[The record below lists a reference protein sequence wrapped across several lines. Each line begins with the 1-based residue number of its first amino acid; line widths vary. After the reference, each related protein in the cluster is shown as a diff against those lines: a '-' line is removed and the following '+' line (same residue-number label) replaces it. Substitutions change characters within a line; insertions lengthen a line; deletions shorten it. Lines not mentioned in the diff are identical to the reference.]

1 MKKKLLRLIRRL
13 IGTDK
18 LPVVISNTRLYY
30 FENVRF
36 RLIDHI
42 LHDTESGI
50 TNQRYTDHDIIVSL
64 TSFGKRIH
72 DVAFTIESL
81 MQQSMKPNRI
91 ILWLD
96 NSFKEVKLPQSLIN
110 QQKRGLEIN
119 FCTDIR
125 SYKKLIP
132 SLRQFPNDAIITFD
146 DDLLYDYDIIER
158 LIKAYLQNPNLIHTC
173 RANRMILDH
182 NNKPIPYLQ
191 WNRKINEAGVNKL
204 NFFTGGAGT
213 LYPPRCLDQEVLNEN
228 VFLDICKFAD
238 DVWFN
243 AMAIKKGTLVNKV
256 FTRSNIGEDYISN
269 EGVQDVGLW
278 NVNNQGERLNDVQLK
293 AVFDKYDLYSK
304 LTS

>member
-1 MKKKLLRLIRRL
+1 MKKKFLRFIRKI

-18 LPVVISNTRLYY
+18 FSVVISNTRLYY
-30 FENVRF
+30 FESVRF

-42 LHDTESGI
+42 LHDTERGI
-50 TNQRYTDHDIIVSL
+50 TNQRYTNHDIIVSL
-64 TSFGKRIH
+64 TTFGKRIN

-81 MQQSMKPNRI
+81 MQQSMKANRI

-96 NSFKEVKLPQSLIN
+96 ESFKGGELPQSLIN
-110 QQKRGLEIN
+110 QQARGLEIN
-119 FCTDIR
+119 YCTDIR

-158 LIKAYLQNPNLIHTC
+158 LIKAYLQNPDVIHTC

-182 NNKPIPYLQ
+182 HNKPIPYLQ
-191 WNRKINEAGVNKL
+191 WNRKINETGVNRL

-213 LYPPRCLDQEVLNEN
+213 LYPPGCLDKEVLNED
-228 VFLDICKFAD
+228 VFLDICKYAD

-256 FTRSNIGEDYISN
+256 HTRNHLGEDYISN

-293 AVFDKYDLYSK
+293 AVFDKYDLYGK
-304 LTS
+304 LIS

>member
-1 MKKKLLRLIRRL
+1 ML
-13 IGTDK
+13 
-18 LPVVISNTRLYY
+18 V
-30 FENVRF
+30 E
-36 RLIDHI
+36 HI

-50 TNQRYTDHDIIVSL
+50 TNQRYANHDIIVSL
-64 TSFGKRIH
+64 TSFGKRVH

-96 NSFKEVKLPQSLIN
+96 NSFKDTQLPQSLIN
-110 QQKRGLEIN
+110 QKKRGLDIN
-119 FCTDIR
+119 FCKDVR
-125 SYKKLIP
+125 SYTKLVP
-132 SLRQFPNDAIITFD
+132 ALRNYPNDVIITFD

-158 LIKAYLQNPNLIHTC
+158 LIKAYLQNPNMIHAC
-173 RANRMILDH
+173 RVNRMILDQ

-191 WNRKINEAGVNKL
+191 WKRKINEIGPNRL
-204 NFFTGGAGT
+204 NFLTGVGGV
-213 LYPPRCLDQEVLNEN
+213 LYPPGCLDKEVLNED
-228 VFLDICKFAD
+228 VFLDICKYAD

-243 AMAIKKGTLVNKV
+243 AMAIKKGTLINKV
-256 FTRSNIGEDYISN
+256 HTRNHLGEDYISN

>member
-1 MKKKLLRLIRRL
+1 ML
-13 IGTDK
+13 
-18 LPVVISNTRLYY
+18 V
-30 FENVRF
+30 E
-36 RLIDHI
+36 HI
-42 LHDTESGI
+42 LHDTKSGI
-50 TNQRYTDHDIIVSL
+50 SNQRYTDHDIIVSL
-64 TSFGKRIH
+64 TTFGKRIH

-96 NSFKEVKLPQSLIN
+96 NSFKDTQLPQSLIN
-110 QQKRGLEIN
+110 QQKRGLDIN
-119 FCTDIR
+119 FCKDVR
-125 SYKKLIP
+125 SYTKLVP
-132 SLRQFPNDAIITFD
+132 ALRNYPNDAIITFD

-158 LIKAYLQNPNLIHTC
+158 LIKAYLQNPNMIHAC
-173 RANRMILDH
+173 RANRMILDQ

-191 WNRKINEAGVNKL
+191 WNRKINELGPNRL
-204 NFFTGGAGT
+204 NFLTGVGGV
-213 LYPPRCLDQEVLNEN
+213 LYPPGCLDEEVLNED

-256 FTRSNIGEDYISN
+256 YTRNHFGEDYIQN

-278 NVNNQGERLNDVQLK
+278 NVNNRGRSLNDVQLK

-304 LTS
+304 LKS

>member
-18 LPVVISNTRLYY
+18 VAAMDNNIYYYY
-30 FENVRF
+30 FENRRF
-36 RLIDHI
+36 KLIEHI

-50 TNQRYTDHDIIVSL
+50 TDQRYTDHDIIVSL
-64 TSFGKRIH
+64 TSFGKRIY

-81 MQQSMKPNRI
+81 MQQSMKPNKI

-119 FCTDIR
+119 YCEDLR

-132 SLRQFPNDAIITFD
+132 SLRQYPNDAIITFD

-158 LIKAYLQNPNLIHTC
+158 LITAYLKAPKMIHTC
-173 RANRMILDH
+173 RAHRMITDEE
-182 NNKPIPYLQ
+182 NKPIPYLQ
-191 WNRKINEAGVNKL
+191 WDRKINETGANRL

-213 LYPPRCLDQEVLNEN
+213 LYPPRCLDNEVLNESM
-228 VFLDICKFAD
+228 FLNICKSAD

-256 FTRSNIGEDYISN
+256 YTRNYLGEDYISN
-269 EGVQDVGLW
+269 EGVQDIGLW
-278 NVNNQGERLNDVQLK
+278 NINNNGEMLNDIQIK
-293 AVFDKYDLYSK
+293 AVFDKYNLYSK
-304 LTS
+304 LIS

>member
-1 MKKKLLRLIRRL
+1 MKKKLLRFIRKI

-18 LPVVISNTRLYY
+18 VAVMNSNAYYY
-30 FENVRF
+30 FFESRRF
-36 RLIDHI
+36 KLIEHI

-64 TSFGKRIH
+64 TSFDKRIN

-96 NSFKEVKLPQSLIN
+96 NSFKNKLPQSLIY

-119 FCTDIR
+119 FCKDIR
-125 SYKKLIP
+125 SYTKLVP
-132 SLRQFPNDAIITFD
+132 SLRNYPNDAIITFD

-158 LIKAYLQNPNLIHTC
+158 LIKAYLQNPNMIHAC

-182 NNKPIPYLQ
+182 HNKPIPYLQ
-191 WNRKINEAGVNKL
+191 WNRKINEVGPNRL
-204 NFFTGGAGT
+204 NFLTGVGGV
-213 LYPPRCLDQEVLNEN
+213 LYPPRCLDEEVLNED

-243 AMAIKKGTLVNKV
+243 AMAIKKGTLINKV
-256 FTRSNIGEDYISN
+256 YTRNHLGEDYISN

-278 NVNNQGERLNDVQLK
+278 NVNNQGKRLNDIQLK

>member
-1 MKKKLLRLIRRL
+1 MKKKLLRHIRRL

-18 LPVVISNTRLYY
+18 VAVMNSNAYYY
-30 FENVRF
+30 FFESRRF
-36 RLIDHI
+36 KLIEHI

-64 TSFGKRIH
+64 TSFDKRIN

-96 NSFKEVKLPQSLIN
+96 NSFQNKLPQSLIY

-119 FCTDIR
+119 FCKDIR
-125 SYKKLIP
+125 SYTKLVP
-132 SLRQFPNDAIITFD
+132 SLRNYPNDAIITFD

-158 LIKAYLQNPNLIHTC
+158 LIKAYLQNPNMIHAC

-182 NNKPIPYLQ
+182 HNKPIPYLQ
-191 WNRKINEAGVNKL
+191 WNRKINEVGPNRL
-204 NFFTGGAGT
+204 NFLTGVGGV
-213 LYPPRCLDQEVLNEN
+213 LYPPRCLDEEVLNED

-243 AMAIKKGTLVNKV
+243 AMAIKKGTLINKV
-256 FTRSNIGEDYISN
+256 YTRNHLGEDYISN
-269 EGVQDVGLW
+269 EAVQDVGLW
-278 NVNNQGERLNDVQLK
+278 NVNNQGKRLNDIQLK